1 MIFAPINIRP
11 AGLGCTVDDYIRLY
25 SVYFFADGFSI
36 CDIHITCKTSWKD
49 AKEVSPHVAF
59 GAENQNIHEM
69 YKKEIFL
76 ASLSMSCRP
85 KPREEGWSI
94 LTFFRYTFFMTRS
107 KRRRRSRRRRRGS
120 RSLGLEASTIRAIR
134 GMVNVAVGIL
144 LFLVLQSEAGM
155 LGITFQKFIVFFG
168 GKWSILLPIFFIV
181 SGVLKWILPEKGLE
195 RKQSLGLAFCL
206 FAFLGLMHIGA
217 PLEDVGVRRDELG
230 GAIGFLMSIPFILFL
245 SRPVGYTVLSC
256 LFLVGL
262 FLTFEPNVSTVISLF
277 ARAASPHKKTK
288 EEAQKNKKKIPGG
301 LQMKDTRYEEWTF
314 PSYELLDT
322 SRSEL
327 KIDDEQLKNQAALI
341 EEKLLEF
348 GIEVKVR
355 DARPGPTVTQF
366 TLQPAEGVKLS
377 RIASLKDDLALALA
391 AQSLR
396 IEAPIPGK
404 SLVGIEMP
412 NSERAYVHLREI
424 MESEAFAQNLSSV
437 TLPLGRDVSGDAIVA
452 GLDSMPHILIAGATN
467 SGKSVCMNTFIT
479 SLLYQNAPHELK
491 FILIDPKR
499 VELMPYDGVPHLLTP
514 VITDADKALQAM
526 RWAVAEMSRRLQRFS
541 ETGAR
546 NIDEYNE
553 KQQNEEQLI
562 PRIVIIIDE
571 LADLMMRQYRRDTE
585 MMITRIA
592 QMARAVGIHLIIAT
606 QRPSVDVI
614 TGLIKANMPT
624 RNSFRTVSSVDSR
637 TILDSVGAED
647 LLGAGDML
655 YMTATTPKPVRI
667 QGIYVSTKEVA
678 RVINAVK
685 IAGGGKMSEQIRMS
699 NEGEDGE
706 EQVGGLPPGAFQQ
719 IDLEADD
726 NGGDEL
732 FFEAVR
738 VVQGAGKA
746 SASLLQRQL
755 KVGYARAA
763 RLLDIME
770 EKGLIGP
777 ADGAKARKVYISVGE
792 T

>member
-277 ARAASPHKKTK
+277 ARAASPHKKTRDHLSRRIVDEEDEEGAEECDEEEMTEEDDDVDDAELNIVRPVFAQKVVKSQAQKKIK

-314 PSYELLDT
+314 PSYELLET

-624 RNSFRTVSSVDSR
+624 RISFRTVSSVDSR

-699 NEGEDGE
+699 N
-706 EQVGGLPPGAFQQ
+706 
-719 IDLEADD
+719 
-726 NGGDEL
+726 
-732 FFEAVR
+732 
-738 VVQGAGKA
+738 
-746 SASLLQRQL
+746 
-755 KVGYARAA
+755 
-763 RLLDIME
+763 
-770 EKGLIGP
+770 
-777 ADGAKARKVYISVGE
+777 
-792 T
+792 

>member
-1 MIFAPINIRP
+1 
-11 AGLGCTVDDYIRLY
+11 
-25 SVYFFADGFSI
+25 
-36 CDIHITCKTSWKD
+36 
-49 AKEVSPHVAF
+49 
-59 GAENQNIHEM
+59 
-69 YKKEIFL
+69 
-76 ASLSMSCRP
+76 
-85 KPREEGWSI
+85 
-94 LTFFRYTFFMTRS
+94 MTRS

-277 ARAASPHKKTK
+277 ARAASPHKKTRDHLSRRIVDEEDEEGAEECDEEEMTEEDDDVDDAELNIVRPVFAQKVVKSQAQKKIK

-314 PSYELLDT
+314 PSYELLET

-404 SLVGIEMP
+404 SLVGIEIQR
-412 NSERAYVHLREI
+412 ER
-424 MESEAFAQNLSSV
+424 
-437 TLPLGRDVSGDAIVA
+437 
-452 GLDSMPHILIAGATN
+452 
-467 SGKSVCMNTFIT
+467 
-479 SLLYQNAPHELK
+479 
-491 FILIDPKR
+491 
-499 VELMPYDGVPHLLTP
+499 
-514 VITDADKALQAM
+514 
-526 RWAVAEMSRRLQRFS
+526 
-541 ETGAR
+541 
-546 NIDEYNE
+546 
-553 KQQNEEQLI
+553 
-562 PRIVIIIDE
+562 
-571 LADLMMRQYRRDTE
+571 
-585 MMITRIA
+585 
-592 QMARAVGIHLIIAT
+592 
-606 QRPSVDVI
+606 
-614 TGLIKANMPT
+614 
-624 RNSFRTVSSVDSR
+624 
-637 TILDSVGAED
+637 
-647 LLGAGDML
+647 
-655 YMTATTPKPVRI
+655 
-667 QGIYVSTKEVA
+667 
-678 RVINAVK
+678 
-685 IAGGGKMSEQIRMS
+685 
-699 NEGEDGE
+699 
-706 EQVGGLPPGAFQQ
+706 
-719 IDLEADD
+719 
-726 NGGDEL
+726 
-732 FFEAVR
+732 
-738 VVQGAGKA
+738 
-746 SASLLQRQL
+746 
-755 KVGYARAA
+755 
-763 RLLDIME
+763 
-770 EKGLIGP
+770 
-777 ADGAKARKVYISVGE
+777 
-792 T
+792 